1 MVNHLFQ
8 RKEDELNILQVTV
21 RKTLDSLQDTL
32 VVQLGGR
39 VLQCTSGSE
48 LVFLA
53 VVILQGGEVDPFAG
67 AGLIEA
73 GEALVDVLLVLV
85 QLVFHVLLLVSE
97 AGLHLGRVMEFPP
110 PPQPVLPL
118 VQDVPRQVGDDALA
132 AVLAARVTC
141 HLVPD

>member
-73 GEALVDVLLVLV
+73 GEALEVDFEAQCFLRKTPDY
-85 QLVFHVLLLVSE
+85 FH
-97 AGLHLGRVMEFPP
+97 
-110 PPQPVLPL
+110 
-118 VQDVPRQVGDDALA
+118 
-132 AVLAARVTC
+132 
-141 HLVPD
+141 